1 MTIRRK
7 KLSIA
12 FDVKSV
18 KSDGTFTGLASPFG
32 TMDYGGD
39 IVMPGAFTKTL
50 QEYRAKN
57 RRVPMLWQHRIDTP
71 IGGYP
76 TLEET
81 DQGLDVEGECNMKV
95 QKGMECHA
103 LYEKRDITGL
113 SIGYTSVREEYDEK
127 TGIRRL
133 FEVKLY
139 EISPVTFP
147 MHDDAR
153 LATVKSI
160 QSLADCEMYLRDAGF
175 TRKEAIA
182 FIARCKA
189 SPAQSDSAVADE
201 AACARAIQIL
211 RSKRN

>member
-7 KLSIA
+7 KLAIA

-18 KSDGTFTGLASPFG
+18 KADGTFTGLASPFG

-50 QEYRAKN
+50 QEYKARS
-57 RRVPMLWQHRIDTP
+57 RRVPMLWQHKIDTP

-76 TLEET
+76 LLEET
-81 DQGLDVEGECNMKV
+81 DLGLDVVGECNMGV
-95 QKGMECHA
+95 QKGVECHA
-103 LYEKRDITGL
+103 LFNKRDITGL
-113 SIGYTSVREEYDEK
+113 SIGYTSIRDEYDEK

-160 QSLADCEMYLRDAGF
+160 QSLADCEIYLRDAGF

-182 FIARCKA
+182 FIAMVKA
-189 SPAQSDSAVADE
+189 SPAQSDSVLTDA
-201 AACARAIQIL
+201 AACARAMQIL
-211 RSKRN
+211 RQR